1 MTKQGKKTQAAL
13 IPTWLQEWE
22 KENKMTKQEE
32 IKERNKRRNK
42 MSFTIAVF
50 GKFKIILKL
59 LDVDPSDGNI
69 AIGIELSWK

>member
-1 MTKQGKKTQAAL
+1 
-13 IPTWLQEWE
+13 
-22 KENKMTKQEE
+22 
-32 IKERNKRRNK
+32 

-59 LDVDPSDGNI
+59 LDVDPSDGNV